1 MEIPSNPLSLDEN
14 LFVLRREPPTG
25 NVSSLTYAQH
35 RPTDDLDDYLLR
47 LYRETRKEIDQIT
60 PSIAEIVI
68 EVYVT
73 ANYDNTKE
81 VSGELIHGGSYV
93 IKLNPARSAR
103 IPKLR
108 PLTDLLVPSF
118 ERITRQI
125 MKHHARKL
133 RKRRNN
139 RLVEITDASV
149 HFHAYRTIEQ
159 VKARG
164 RVRGNLMKGLHA
176 EGGAARL
183 ELAKDP
189 FYSIDK
195 FYSPKLY
202 CKTCKPVIS
211 RNDVKRH
218 TQTKRHRKDNPNSTI
233 THVPMV
239 LWF

>member
-1 MEIPSNPLSLDEN
+1 MSLPTEEN
-14 LFVLRREPPTG
+14 LFELRRSPPTG
-25 NVSSLTYAQH
+25 EVHRLTYTEHH
-35 RPTDDLDDYLLR
+35 RTQDLADFLER
-47 LYRETRKEIDQIT
+47 LYAKIRKEIENI
-60 PSIAEIVI
+60 PPKFAEIVI
-68 EVYVT
+68 TVLLMVK
-73 ANYDNTKE
+73 YDNDKE
-81 VSGELIHGGSYV
+81 VTEEDLSGGSYV
-93 IKLNPARSAR
+93 IKLYPARSAR
-103 IPKLR
+103 IPKMR

-139 RLVEITDASV
+139 RLVEITDARV
-149 HFHAYRTIEQ
+149 HFHVYRTLEQ
-159 VKARG
+159 LKARG
-164 RVRGNLMKGLHA
+164 RVRGDLIKGLHSID
-176 EGGAARL
+176 GDARL
-183 ELAKDP
+183 ELAKEP

-195 FYSPKLY
+195 FYSAKLY
-202 CKTCKPVIS
+202 CKTCKSVIS